1 MKPSAAVNSE
11 STASRADGTGGNDAF
26 RLGAASTGLLV
37 AFAWLALWAAG
48 MVAEYTEHASIWYP
62 PAALTFAALTVLG
75 WRALPWLLAANLVA
89 TLWQVEIY
97 GLDLGIVE
105 TLGAGL
111 VVAAAHLGAYG
122 LAAWAMQRLG
132 RKGNDR
138 LQLIIIDF
146 LLVAVLASLL
156 ASTLVVYALAWTD
169 LMSFAAIRET
179 WMPFWVGD
187 MVALITLSPLFG
199 ALLMRWSS
207 HRAFRIEPLAGSESR
222 PGRRFLIKIGF
233 NVVFV
238 TVAML
243 LTASLQTLESAFI
256 VFFLVIPQMWL
267 TYSETPFR
275 TALSIALS
283 SAVIVVWMHV
293 LDLDAFVFVY
303 QFAIAMVATT
313 AYVGIAMPLLVAETS
328 RLRQRVMVDSLTGA
342 ASRDFLV
349 QQVAMEIDRSERS
362 GRMLCLMV
370 LDIDD
375 FKQINDE
382 LGHRVGD
389 EMLSKVFEIAR
400 EVMRSGDVLAR
411 FGGDEFVALLPDT
424 ELDIAEEVAERVRR
438 AIASV
443 EVADGWPLTV
453 SIGISE
459 LVSGD
464 DFNALFDRADLALYD
479 AKRAGRNA
487 VRTRHGWS
495 V

>member
-1 MKPSAAVNSE
+1 MRPSAANREFTPHLSG
-11 STASRADGTGGNDAF
+11 SRSAGLGPVVTGFLIA
-26 RLGAASTGLLV
+26 V
-37 AFAWLALWAAG
+37 AWLALWGAG
-48 MVAEYTEHASIWYP
+48 TVAEYTQHASIWYP
-62 PAALTFAALTVLG
+62 PAALTFAALTVVG
-75 WRALPWLLAANLVA
+75 WRALPWLLAANLAA

-97 GLDLGIVE
+97 GLDLGTVRV
-105 TLGAGL
+105 LGAGF

-122 LAAWAMQRLG
+122 IAAWGMQRLG

-146 LLVAVLASLL
+146 LLIAVLASLL

-169 LMSFAAIRET
+169 LMPAAAIRET

-199 ALLMRWSS
+199 ALLMRWSPY
-207 HRAFRIEPLAGSESR
+207 RAFRIEPLAGSESR
-222 PGRRFLIKIGF
+222 PPRRKFLLKIGF
-233 NVVFV
+233 NVAFV
-238 TVAML
+238 TVAMV

-275 TALSIALS
+275 TALSIAIS
-283 SAVIVVWMHV
+283 SAVIVVWMHL
-293 LDLDAFVFVY
+293 LDLGMFVFIY

-328 RLRQRVMVDSLTGA
+328 RLRERVMIDSLTGA

-370 LDIDD
+370 LDVDD
-375 FKQINDE
+375 FKRINDE

-389 EMLSKVFEIAR
+389 ETLAQVFEIAR
-400 EVMRSGDVLAR
+400 DVLRAGDLLAR

-438 AIASV
+438 AIAAV
-443 EVADGWPLTV
+443 EAAEGRPLTV

-459 LVSGD
+459 LVAGD
-464 DFNALFDRADLALYD
+464 DFSALFDRADLALYD
-479 AKRAGRNA
+479 AKHAGRNA
-487 VRTRHGWS
+487 VRTRRGWS
-495 V
+495 I